1 MISVLVIYS
10 LRELVLLH
18 LQQFWPHV
26 SNPSIEM
33 FGNNDKVV
41 SIENFSSMNIVI
53 VHRLLELIMVVE
65 FSHRFEKLTK

>member
-1 MISVLVIYS
+1 
-10 LRELVLLH
+10 
-18 LQQFWPHV
+18 
-26 SNPSIEM
+26 M